1 MLDRPTLIQRI
12 EAGEHFNFL
21 CFYGHTVT
29 DPVTKT
35 YFSQWYPAPMFGS
48 KSAKPLRGE
57 IFNFT
62 EYSQVIPK
70 NGKRRRNG
78 SDSSASGA
86 DL

>member
-1 MLDRPTLIQRI
+1 
-12 EAGEHFNFL
+12 
-21 CFYGHTVT
+21 
-29 DPVTKT
+29 
-35 YFSQWYPAPMFGS
+35 MFGS